1 MLASDVYDVVVI
13 GAGAGGMTAA
23 AVAAAEGLSVLL
35 IEKTEFIGGTT
46 AWSGGMV
53 WIPVNARMKHAG
65 IDDSLSN
72 AADYLAGTVPE
83 TENADLRAAF
93 LAHGPEAVEYLEANT
108 EVRLQPVKTY
118 PDYYPE
124 KPGAT
129 AGGRV
134 LEPVTF
140 DGARL
145 GVNFGRL
152 RPPLPEFTLFGG
164 MMVNRLDIPHLRKF
178 GRSFRST
185 LRSMRL
191 VSEYALQRLR
201 APRGTTLHLGNALAA
216 RLYASLL
223 ARNVDIWFGATV
235 EHLVTEGD
243 AIRGVR
249 IVDKSGSRPMV
260 ARKGVVL
267 ATGGFSHDAGLR
279 ERFFPGG
286 AGAVSA
292 AAPGGSGDGLHTA
305 IAAGASVNTRVA
317 NAAYWVPASLF
328 QRADGSQGVFPH
340 TVTDRAKPGIIAVN
354 ASGRRF
360 VNEALS
366 YHEFVLAM
374 LRDGNDAA
382 GRSFYLVCDRRF
394 LWTYGLGRIRPFTL
408 HLGRYIKSGEL
419 IEAPSIDTLAVS
431 IGVETSAL
439 STTVDKYN
447 AHARV
452 GLDPEFGRGTSIYQR
467 HLGDAGH
474 SPNPCVA
481 PIEQA
486 PFYALRI
493 YPADLGT
500 AIGLQTDC
508 HARVL
513 RNNGTVIAGLYA
525 CGNDMGSIMNG
536 NYPGRDTRGD
546 KHEARCHRFWRQY
559 ILLHFRWQCRRYRRA
574 ARGSRL
580 WRGRAD
586 VLSRPSLAGRA

>member
-1 MLASDVYDVVVI
+1 MMSVSDAYDVVVI

-35 IEKTEFIGGTT
+35 IEKTEFVGGST

-53 WIPVNARMKHAG
+53 WIPANAKMKQVG
-65 IDDSLSN
+65 IDDSLSD
-72 AADYLAGTVPE
+72 AVDYLASTVPE
-83 TENADLRAAF
+83 IENADLRDTF
-93 LAHGPEAVEYLEANT
+93 LARGPEAIEYLEANT
-108 EVRLQPVKTY
+108 EVQLQPVKVY
-118 PDYYPE
+118 PDYYPDR
-124 KPGAT
+124 PGAT

-134 LEPVTF
+134 LEPVSF

-185 LRSMRL
+185 LRAMRL
-191 VSEYALQRLR
+191 ISRYALQRLR

-223 ARNVDIWFGATV
+223 ARNVDILFGTSV
-235 EHLVTEGD
+235 DGLMIEG
-243 AIRGVR
+243 GVVQGLS
-249 IVDKSGSRPMV
+249 IANSSGTCSVV

-267 ATGGFSHDAGLR
+267 ATGGFSHDASLR
-279 ERFFPGG
+279 KRFFPSA
-286 AGAVSA
+286 AGSVSA
-292 AAPGGSGDGLHTA
+292 ASPGGSGDGLHVA
-305 IAAGASVNTRVA
+305 IAAGASIGTSVA
-317 NAAYWVPASLF
+317 SPAYWVPASLF
-328 QRADGSQGVFPH
+328 RRADGSQGVFPH
-340 TVTDRAKPGIIAVN
+340 TVTDRAKPGVIAVN
-354 ASGRRF
+354 SSGKRF

-374 LRDGNDAA
+374 LRDGNDTTS
-382 GRSFYLVCDRRF
+382 RSFHLVCDRHF
-394 LWTYGLGRIRPFTL
+394 LWTYGLGRIQPFTWRIR
-408 HLGRYIKSGEL
+408 RYVKKGEL
-419 IEAPSIDTLAVS
+419 IEAPSIDALADS
-431 IGVETSAL
+431 IVVEKSAL
-439 STTVDKYN
+439 SATVANYN
-447 AHARV
+447 AHAQA
-452 GLDPEFGRGTSIYQR
+452 GLDPEFGRGTTIYQR
-467 HLGDAGH
+467 HLGDPNH

-500 AIGLQTDC
+500 AIGLRTDC

-513 RNNGTVIAGLYA
+513 GKNGTPIAGLYA

-536 NYPGRDTRGD
+536 NYPGPGITLGPALTFGYIAARHLAQAGS
-546 KHEARCHRFWRQY
+546 EARGQ
-559 ILLHFRWQCRRYRRA
+559 Q
-574 ARGSRL
+574 RGQ
-580 WRGRAD
+580 A
-586 VLSRPSLAGRA
+586 